1 MNPTPVKVSFLL
13 SLRIKSPANLIQFT
27 MLRMMIRPIVQ
38 LIFICFIFTFS
49 TYAQRYPLESPD
61 GSLRIEIEVGN
72 DIVWRAFLDNTEIIS
87 KATIGMTL
95 DQKRELGKNPKVR
108 SVDTRLQA
116 EEIRPVVP
124 NKDAIIQSRYNELVL
139 EMADKYSV
147 VFRAFDDGVAYR
159 FIDGN
164 RKSSVVDSEHLL
176 VEFPEGTTSFFPEE
190 ESMYSHNER
199 IYLKKKAEDF
209 DTGDFCS
216 LPVLFDAGSGK
227 VLITEASLH
236 NYPGMFLKYREEMNF
251 EAVFPKFVLEAIPDQ
266 NNSPDRNQ
274 IFSKEARYIA
284 EVSGSRAYPWRLF
297 MISDDDRT
305 FIESNLVTQLSGQNK
320 IDDTSWIKPGM
331 VAWDW
336 YNANNLYGVD
346 FEAGLNTET
355 YKYYV
360 DFASENGIEYVILD
374 EGWTKSTTEIL
385 EWNPDID
392 LPELIAYARQKNVQI
407 ILWVL
412 WMPLQENL
420 EEILKLY
427 SSWGAV
433 GIKVDFMQRNDQA
446 MVKSYEEIAET
457 AAKYELLVDFHG
469 AFKPAGLERAW
480 PNIINYEGVK
490 GNENNK
496 WSADINPEHNLTLP
510 FTRMAAGPMDFT
522 PGAMV
527 NRHSKNFMASFFRP
541 MSLGTRCHQLAMYVV
556 YEAPLQMM
564 CESPSRY
571 RQEQETVD
579 FITSIP
585 TTWDET
591 HVIEAAVSDYV
602 VIARRKGQN
611 WFLAAMTDDTP
622 REFEIKLDF
631 LSEGSYEMEL
641 FKDGINAK
649 NYAEDYKRELTKVKK
664 NASLDVSLA
673 GGGGWIAQIRKETD

>member
-1 MNPTPVKVSFLL
+1 
-13 SLRIKSPANLIQFT
+13 
-27 MLRMMIRPIVQ
+27 MIRTTVGSSG
-38 LIFICFIFTFS
+38 LILLFHFFFAIA
-49 TYAQRYPLESPD
+49 TYAQTYSLDSPD
-61 GSLRIEIEVGN
+61 GRISIEVKTGGN
-72 DIVWRAFLDNTEIIS
+72 IAWSAFLESKEIIS
-87 KATIGMTL
+87 EVGIGMTL
-95 DQKRELGKNPKVR
+95 DQKRKLGENPKVR
-108 SVDTRLQA
+108 NVKKDLKV
-116 EEIRPVVP
+116 ELIRPVVP
-124 NKDAIIQSRYNELVL
+124 NKDKEIESRYNEMIL
-139 EMADKYSV
+139 EMTEKYKV
-147 VFRAFDDGVAYR
+147 IFRIFDDGVAYR
-159 FIDGN
+159 FID
-164 RKSSVVDSEHLL
+164 SSKKTAIVDSEKMNI
-176 VEFPEGTTSFFPEE
+176 EFPQGTSSYFPKE

-199 IYLKKKAEDF
+199 IYLKQQAGDF
-209 DTGDFCS
+209 EKGDFCS
-216 LPVLFDAGSGK
+216 LPVLFDTGAGK

-236 NYPGMFLKYREEMNF
+236 DYPGMFLKYKENMDF
-251 EAVFPKFVLEAIPDQ
+251 EAVFPKFVLEAVPDE

-274 IFSKEARYIA
+274 ILSKKADYIA
-284 EVSGSRAYPWRLF
+284 EVSGSRAYPWRVF

-305 FIESNLVTQLSGQNK
+305 FVESNLVTQLSGQNK
-320 IDDTSWIKPGM
+320 IEDTSWIKPGM

-336 YNANNLYGVD
+336 YNANNIYGVD

-385 EWNPDID
+385 ESNPDID
-392 LPELIAYARQKNVQI
+392 LPELIEYSRKKNVGI

-412 WMPLQENL
+412 WKPLNENL

-427 SSWGAV
+427 SGWGAV

-446 MVKSYEEIAET
+446 MVKSYEAIAET
-457 AAKYELLVDFHG
+457 AAKYKLLVDFHG
-469 AFKPAGLERAW
+469 AFKPAGMERVW

-496 WSADINPEHNLTLP
+496 WSADINPEHNLTIP

-527 NRHSKNFMASFFRP
+527 NKHKKNFMASFFRP
-541 MSLGTRCHQLAMYVV
+541 MGLGTRCHQLAMYVV
-556 YEAPLQMM
+556 YEAPLQML

-591 HVIEAAVSDYV
+591 RVIEAAVSDYI
-602 VIARRKGQN
+602 VIARRKGED

-622 REFEIKLDF
+622 REFNIKLDF
-631 LSEGSYEMEL
+631 LSEGAYDMEV

-649 NYAEDYKRELTKVKK
+649 NYAEDYKREMKKVKK
-664 NASLDVSLA
+664 NDVLELNLV
-673 GGGGWIAQIRKETD
+673 GGGGWIAQIRMETK